1 MTLSFSIRA
10 STDSASVANPG
21 MSSLSADHTS
31 AAGSQF
37 AFTRSIFTVLCRF
50 LNDEHSVNDRNPSA
64 CCEGQVLLFA
74 TVCCQ
79 GQVLSFA
86 VRLAF
91 SAAPTIRL
99 TRE

>member
-37 AFTRSIFTVLCRF
+37 AFTRSIFTVLC
-50 LNDEHSVNDRNPSA
+50 
-64 CCEGQVLLFA
+64 CEGQVLLFA

-79 GQVLSFA
+79 GQVWSFA